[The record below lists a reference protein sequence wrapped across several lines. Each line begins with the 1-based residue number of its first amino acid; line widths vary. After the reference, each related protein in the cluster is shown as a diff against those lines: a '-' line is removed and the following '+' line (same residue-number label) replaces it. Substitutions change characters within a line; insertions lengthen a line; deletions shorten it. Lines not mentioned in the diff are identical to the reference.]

1 MACCGAARQT
11 YGPLVSG
18 PGAFRVSGTKP
29 LFQYTGL
36 TSMTVTGAATGRTY
50 RFDRPGARAE
60 VDPRD
65 QESVARVPNL
75 RRIPM

>member
-1 MACCGAARQT
+1 
-11 YGPLVSG
+11 
-18 PGAFRVSGTKP
+18 
-29 LFQYTGL
+29 
-36 TSMTVTGAATGRTY
+36 MTVTGAATGRTY

-65 QESVARVPNL
+65 QESVARVPHL